1 MAVYSNLTQEEL
13 LHLAIESIKQGDHGV
28 AISYLKEG
36 VEKFPD
42 DSKVAYVLGA
52 EYAQIGM
59 FEKAESEMR
68 RAIALDASL
77 HTASFQ
83 LGLMLLTQGR
93 SQDAA
98 LSWEA
103 LDSLP
108 KTHCLWL
115 FKTGLNHMV
124 AGENKLAREY
134 LEQGIQAND
143 FSPELTKDMLMVL
156 EELPK
161 DEPPGSEVELSSPLS
176 GHAWLNAYGM
186 NKSE

>member
-1 MAVYSNLTQEEL
+1 MAIYSNLTQEEL

-36 VEKFPD
+36 VEKFAD
-42 DSKVAYVLGA
+42 DPKIAYVLGA

-68 RAIALDASL
+68 RAINLDASL

-93 SQDAA
+93 NQETAQ
-98 LSWEA
+98 SWEA
-103 LDSLP
+103 LNVLP
-108 KTHCLWL
+108 ETHCLWL
-115 FKTGLNHMV
+115 FKTGLNHMI
-124 AGENKLAREY
+124 AGDNKLAREF
-134 LEQGIQAND
+134 LEKGIQAND
-143 FSPELTKDMLMVL
+143 FSPELTRDMQMVID
-156 EELPK
+156 ELPK
-161 DEPPGSEVELSSPLS
+161 DDSNPDDEASDAVAGQ
-176 GHAWLNAYGM
+176 AWLNAYGM

>member
-1 MAVYSNLTQEEL
+1 MAIYSNLTQEEL

-36 VEKFPD
+36 VEKFAD
-42 DSKVAYVLGA
+42 DPKIAYVLGA

-68 RAIALDASL
+68 RAIELDPSL
-77 HTASFQ
+77 HTASFH

-93 SQDAA
+93 NQDAA
-98 LSWEA
+98 FSWEA
-103 LDSLP
+103 LNALP
-108 KTHCLWL
+108 ETHCLWL

-124 AGENKLAREY
+124 SGENMLAKKF
-134 LEQGIQAND
+134 LEEGIQAND
-143 FSPELTKDMLMVL
+143 FSPELTRDMQMVL
-156 EELPK
+156 AELPEADTDTK
-161 DEPPGSEVELSSPLS
+161 EVADTVA
-176 GHAWLNAYGM
+176 GQGWLNAYGM

>member
-1 MAVYSNLTQEEL
+1 MAIYSNLTQEEL

-36 VEKFPD
+36 VEKFSD
-42 DSKVAYVLGA
+42 DPKIAYVLGA

-59 FEKAESEMR
+59 FEKAEFEMR
-68 RAIALDASL
+68 RAIELDPTL

-93 SQDAA
+93 NQDAA

-103 LDSLP
+103 LNVLP
-108 KTHCLWL
+108 ETHCLWL

-124 AGENKLAREY
+124 AEENELARKF
-134 LEQGIQAND
+134 LEEGIQAND

-156 EELPK
+156 EGLPK
-161 DEPPGSEVELSSPLS
+161 NDGGHGPEVDALA
-176 GHAWLNAYGM
+176 GQGWLNAYGM

>member
-1 MAVYSNLTQEEL
+1 MAIYSNLTQEEL
-13 LHLAIESIKQGDHGV
+13 LHLAIEAIKQGDHGV

-36 VEKFPD
+36 VEKFAD
-42 DSKVAYVLGA
+42 DAKIAYVLGA

-59 FEKAESEMR
+59 FEKAELEMR
-68 RAIALDASL
+68 RAIALDSSL

-93 SQDAA
+93 NEDAA
-98 LSWEA
+98 ASWEA
-103 LDSLP
+103 LNVLP
-108 KTHCLWL
+108 ETHCLWL

-124 AGENKLAREY
+124 AGENKLARKLIE
-134 LEQGIQAND
+134 EGIQAND
-143 FSPELTKDMLMVL
+143 FSPELTRDMLMVL

-161 DEPPGSEVELSSPLS
+161 DESGVQDEVADTLA
-176 GHAWLNAYGM
+176 GQGWLNAYGM

>member
-1 MAVYSNLTQEEL
+1 MAIYSNLNQEEL
-13 LHLAIESIKQGDHGV
+13 LHLAIESIRQGDHGV

-42 DSKVAYVLGA
+42 DPKIAYVLGA

-59 FEKAESEMR
+59 FEKAEAEMR
-68 RAIALDASL
+68 RAIDLDPHL

-93 SQDAA
+93 AQDAA
-98 LSWEA
+98 HSWEA
-103 LDSLP
+103 LNALP
-108 KTHCLWL
+108 ETHCLWL

-124 AGENKLAREY
+124 AGENNQARKYIED
-134 LEQGIQAND
+134 GIQAND

-156 EELPK
+156 EDLPK
-161 DEPPGSEVELSSPLS
+161 DEDVLENEATDTLAGQ
-176 GHAWLNAYGM
+176 GWLNAYGM

>member
-1 MAVYSNLTQEEL
+1 MAIYSNLTQEEL

-36 VEKFPD
+36 VEKFTD
-42 DSKVAYVLGA
+42 DAKIAYVLGA

-68 RAIALDASL
+68 RAIELDSSL

-93 SQDAA
+93 NHDAA
-98 LSWEA
+98 VTWEA
-103 LDSLP
+103 LNVLP
-108 KTHCLWL
+108 ETHCLWL

-124 AGENKLAREY
+124 AGENKLTRKF
-134 LEQGIQAND
+134 LEEGIQAND
-143 FSPELTKDMLMVL
+143 FSPELTRDMLMVL
-156 EELPK
+156 EDLPK
-161 DEPPGSEVELSSPLS
+161 DEDGNQAEAVDTLA
-176 GHAWLNAYGM
+176 GQGWLNAYGM